1 MDRKGE
7 RRARR
12 RARLRDMRLH
22 LVLGALVLVLA
33 SAGLAL
39 VREAMLRNTYETG
52 TTLSRIYAAEEAGD
66 LTVYETLLTVATTS
80 IDSRAAQ
87 GESAEDIAAWL
98 AIYFQR
104 LDSILGSGMVDPY
117 AVLEGEIVAA
127 RPWEG
132 SKGYPVEGTEWY
144 QKALEAD
151 GEAVFT
157 DVYTD
162 AATGQP
168 VITAAQKCKDCG
180 AVVAFDI
187 LSEKFLFSFGAFDLP
202 EGNSFFLCDSTGR
215 VIYRETALE
224 AEEAAIQAYL
234 DELIVLISQ
243 GELDGYRSNVTDLSG
258 QRRAVYYTRM
268 DNGWYSIVTRPYST
282 ILGPFYVFAGVFGL
296 LILASWEGWR
306 PWPGGTCGWA
316 PGCAGPTRPCGCW
329 ATPTTPCTGWTTRP
343 RPTR

>member
-80 IDSRAAQ
+80 IDSRTAQ

-117 AVLEGEIVAA
+117 AVLE
-127 RPWEG
+127 
-132 SKGYPVEGTEWY
+132 
-144 QKALEAD
+144 
-151 GEAVFT
+151 
-157 DVYTD
+157 
-162 AATGQP
+162 
-168 VITAAQKCKDCG
+168 
-180 AVVAFDI
+180 
-187 LSEKFLFSFGAFDLP
+187 LS
-202 EGNSFFLCDSTGR
+202 
-215 VIYRETALE
+215 
-224 AEEAAIQAYL
+224 
-234 DELIVLISQ
+234 LIHI
-243 GELDGYRSNVTDLSG
+243 
-258 QRRAVYYTRM
+258 
-268 DNGWYSIVTRPYST
+268 
-282 ILGPFYVFAGVFGL
+282 
-296 LILASWEGWR
+296 
-306 PWPGGTCGWA
+306 
-316 PGCAGPTRPCGCW
+316 
-329 ATPTTPCTGWTTRP
+329 
-343 RPTR
+343 